1 MESIDIKTIVYFI
14 IAVLWLLFNSYKKS
28 QQKARKNLETH
39 PPLSNKDI
47 KEIVE
52 DKTNASKKF
61 YEEARATE
69 RVKKLK
75 NKKKASKIPATT
87 AYDSFSINNR
97 SEDESHL
104 LGISDIDPRNMVIYS
119 TIFKRPEY

>member
-14 IAVLWLLFNSYKKS
+14 IAVLWLLFNGYKKS

-39 PPLSNKDI
+39 PPLNNKDI

-52 DKTNASKKF
+52 DKTNASEKF
-61 YEEARATE
+61 YEERRTTE

-75 NKKKASKIPATT
+75 NKKKLSKIPVTAT
-87 AYDSFSINNR
+87 YDSFSIDNTR
-97 SEDESHL
+97 EDDSYL
-104 LGISDIDPRNMVIYS
+104 FGISDIDPRNMVIYS

>member
-14 IAVLWLLFNSYKKS
+14 IAVLWLLFNGYRKS

-61 YEEARATE
+61 YEETRTIE

-75 NKKKASKIPATT
+75 NKKKASKIPATVT
-87 AYDSFSINNR
+87 YDSFSINNTH
-97 SEDESHL
+97 EDDSHL
-104 LGISDIDPRNMVIYS
+104 FGISDIDLKNMVIYS